1 MVKLDSRKLED
12 VLKLLI
18 GLAFIVWVNILS
30 SAYFTRL
37 DLTEEKRYTIK
48 EATKEMLSDLDDKVY
63 IDVYLEGELNSSFER
78 LQRSVRETLEEFRV
92 YSDNKVQFTFYDP
105 AAALNEKARN
115 EFMQGIMARGIQPT
129 NVIDERDGNRIEKL
143 IFPGALVSYGGVE
156 KGVMLLGGNKAGT
169 AEEKINQSIEG
180 TEYALASA
188 IHELT
193 SLERKSV
200 GVVTGHGELDQLQ
213 MASLNNELAS
223 NYNMTSIDLSKAVE
237 SVDALIMA
245 KPTQSFSEAEKYHL
259 DQYLMNGGK
268 VLLFMDKLQ
277 ANMDS
282 ASNESNYAF
291 PYSLNLDDQLFKY
304 GIRINNDMIQDNSAS
319 SYPVNVG
326 NLGDQPQIKLIK
338 WSFYPILNRFA
349 DHVITRNLDAVLGKF
364 VSTLD
369 TVKADGVKKTPLL
382 FTSDYS
388 RSLTAPVNVSL
399 QDLRKNLTPE
409 MMNQSQLPVAY
420 LLEGNFTSLYKNR
433 FKPEDVDD
441 QLFVDS
447 SSEEAKLLVV
457 SDGDLAKNDVN
468 PKTGNPQPLGFD
480 PFTGASYANQDF
492 IINALNYI
500 LDDQGLI
507 TARSKEVKIRP
518 LDKVKIKQER
528 AYWQVLN
535 LVVPIVLLITF
546 GLIKWYIRKR
556 KYTGFKTD

>member
-12 VLKLLI
+12 ILKLLI
-18 GLAFIVWVNILS
+18 GLVFIVWLNVLS
-30 SAYFTRL
+30 SAHFTRL

-48 EATKEMLSDLDDKVY
+48 EATKDMLSGLDDKVY

-180 TEYALASA
+180 IEYALASA
-188 IHELT
+188 IYELT

-200 GVVTGHGELDQLQ
+200 GIAVGHGELDQLQ

-223 NYNMTSIDLSKAVE
+223 NYNVTSVDLSGAVE
-237 SVDALIMA
+237 SVDALVMA
-245 KPTQSFSEAEKYHL
+245 KPTQSFDEVEKYHL

-282 ASNESNYAF
+282 ASKESNYAF

-304 GIRINNDMIQDNSAS
+304 GVRINNDMIQDNSAS

-338 WSFYPILNRFA
+338 WSFYPILNRFG

-364 VSTLD
+364 VSTVD

-388 RSLTAPVNVSL
+388 RALTAPVNVSL

-409 MMNQSQLPVAY
+409 MLNQSQLPVAY
-420 LLEGNFTSLYKNR
+420 LLEGRFTSLYKNR
-433 FKPEDVDD
+433 FKPEGIND
-441 QLFVDS
+441 QLFVDTS
-447 SSEEAKLLVV
+447 NEKAKLLVV
-457 SDGDLAKNDVN
+457 SDGDLARNDVN

-492 IINALNYI
+492 IINALNYM
-500 LDDQGLI
+500 LNDQGLI

-518 LDKVKIKQER
+518 LDKVKIKEER

-535 LVVPIVLLITF
+535 LIVPIVLLIAF
-546 GLIKWYIRKR
+546 GLIKWYLRKR
-556 KYTGFKTD
+556 KYTGFKTE